1 MAVNLGGVH
10 TWFPAVLAVGAAALI
25 ALGTV
30 LRQRA
35 SCTDGAVSVLWCA
48 GAAVALAGFGLQA
61 AALGLGSILLV
72 QPIVVLAVLFALPM
86 EAVLDHRRP
95 TRSEWGWGA
104 VLVVC
109 VGVFLVLADPTE
121 ADRRPDHLL
130 VAGTVAAIIGLL
142 VALVIVAER
151 ADAHH
156 RALCYGLV
164 AGTLFGIGALLVK
177 AVVYQSIHDPLH
189 LWSRPEAYLFAIVAV
204 GGVIA
209 QQRSF
214 VAGELQTS
222 FPAMTVMEPAVSMAL
237 GVALLGESVR
247 VGWWQNGLMVIA
259 LAVMVCAVVVLA
271 RISAVRVSGGAPTVD
286 DGAAPADRVRSSV
299 GG

>member
-1 MAVNLGGVH
+1 MH
-10 TWFPAVLAVGAAALI
+10 TWIPAVLAVGAAALI

-35 SCTDGAVSVLWCA
+35 SCTTGGAMTPMWAV
-48 GAAVALAGFGLQA
+48 GAAVALTGFGLQA

-86 EAVLDHRRP
+86 EAVADHRHP
-95 TRSEWGWGA
+95 TRHEWAWGG
-104 VLVVC
+104 VLVAC
-109 VGVFLVLADPTE
+109 VGVFLLLADPKE
-121 ADRRPDHLL
+121 VDRRPDHLL
-130 VAGTVAAIIGLL
+130 IVGTVGAMIALV
-142 VALVIVAER
+142 VALVVIAER
-151 ADAHH
+151 ADDHY

-164 AGTLFGIGALLVK
+164 AGTLFGIGALLIK
-177 AVVYQSIHDPLH
+177 AVVYQVVHDPLF
-189 LWSRPEAYLFAIVAV
+189 LWQRPEVYLFAVVAV
-204 GGVIA
+204 GGIVA

-247 VGWWQNGLMVIA
+247 VGWWQNGVMVAA

-271 RISAVRVSGGAPTVD
+271 RISAVRGTGD
-286 DGAAPADRVRSSV
+286 DETAIATEPLTSPEIRSSL
-299 GG
+299 GR

>member
-1 MAVNLGGVH
+1 MH
-10 TWFPAVLAVGAAALI
+10 TWIPAVLAIGAAALI

-35 SCTDGAVSVLWCA
+35 SCAGGAITVMWSI
-48 GAAVALAGFGLQA
+48 GAAVALLGFGLQA
-61 AALGLGSILLV
+61 GALGLGSILLV

-95 TRSEWGWGA
+95 TWTEWGWGG

-109 VGVFLVLADPTE
+109 VGLFLLLADPQE
-121 ADRRPDHLL
+121 VERRPDHLL
-130 VAGTVAAIIGLL
+130 IAGTVLAAIALL
-142 VALVIVAER
+142 VGLVVVAEK
-151 ADAHH
+151 ADDHH

-164 AGTLFGIGALLVK
+164 AGTLFGIGALLIK
-177 AVVYQSIHDPLH
+177 AVVYQVLHDPLH
-189 LWSRPEAYLFAIVAV
+189 LWSRPEAYLFAVVAV
-204 GGVIA
+204 GGIVA

-237 GVALLGESVR
+237 GVTLLGESVR
-247 VGWWQNGLMVIA
+247 VGWWQNGLMVVA
-259 LAVMVCAVVVLA
+259 LAVMVVAVVVLA
-271 RISAVRVSGGAPTVD
+271 RISAIRGTGDATTSAGPVTSSGIHSTV
-286 DGAAPADRVRSSV
+286 GS
-299 GG
+299 

>member
-1 MAVNLGGVH
+1 MH
-10 TWFPAVLAVGAAALI
+10 TWIPAVLAIGAAALI

-35 SCTDGAVSVLWCA
+35 SCTGGAVSVMWTV
-48 GAAVALAGFGLQA
+48 GAAVALLGFGLQA
-61 AALGLGSILLV
+61 GALGLGSILLV

-95 TRSEWGWGA
+95 TRHEWGWGGIL
-104 VLVVC
+104 VLC
-109 VGVFLVLADPTE
+109 VGLFLLLADPKE
-121 ADRRPDHLL
+121 VDRRPDHLL
-130 VAGTVAAIIGLL
+130 IAGTVVAAIALL
-142 VALVIVAER
+142 VGLVVVAEK
-151 ADAHH
+151 DDDHY

-177 AVVYQSIHDPLH
+177 AVVYQALHDPLH
-189 LWSRPEAYLFAIVAV
+189 LWSRPEAYLFAVVAV
-204 GGVIA
+204 GGIVA

-237 GVALLGESVR
+237 GVTLLGESVR

-259 LAVMVCAVVVLA
+259 LAVMVVAVVVLA
-271 RISAVRVSGGAPTVD
+271 RISAIRGTGDTTASEPVTSP
-286 DGAAPADRVRSSV
+286 RVRSSV
-299 GG
+299 